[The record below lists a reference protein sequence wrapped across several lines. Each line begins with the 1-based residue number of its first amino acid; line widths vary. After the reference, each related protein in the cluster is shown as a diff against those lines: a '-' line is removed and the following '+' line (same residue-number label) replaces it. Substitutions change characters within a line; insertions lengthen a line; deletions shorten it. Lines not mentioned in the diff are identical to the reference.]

1 MNDNII
7 CKFPIPSCSL
17 FFHYTP
23 ISSAAALF
31 SVNGLKTWP
40 GSKNWEARQ
49 NLSLPLFN
57 LFGSRFTL
65 TDKLQKEYKESP
77 YTLHPDSS
85 DVNILPCLLYR
96 SLSPP
101 LLPPS
106 LGLRVYACRSTM
118 VYSMCF
124 IHIVLNCPTTALC
137 RTSSLQSTKNS

>member
-23 ISSAAALF
+23 ISSAVALF

-85 DVNILPCLLYR
+85 NVNILPCLLYR

-101 LLPPS
+101 LPPPS
-106 LGLRVYACRSTM
+106 LCLCVCVSQYDGLFHVL
-118 VYSMCF
+118 YSHCAELP
-124 IHIVLNCPTTALC
+124 HYCPL
-137 RTSSLQSTKNS
+137 